1 MENTKELKTKK
12 QCDIHVV
19 VKRYFVTKNRWNNY
33 EILSVG
39 AYEKKLIFG

>member
-1 MENTKELKTKK
+1 MEKSKKLNDKK

-19 VKRYFVTKNRWNNY
+19 VKRYYVTKNRWNNY
-33 EILSVG
+33 EVLSEG